1 MKPAHGSDC
10 LEDDGADGVAEAV
23 VQGIISQHTDL
34 TCWMV
39 IQIALQKVQA
49 WSEASTQIRL
59 PRTMAPL

>member
-10 LEDDGADGVAEAV
+10 LVDDGADGVAEAV

-39 IQIALQKVQA
+39 IQIALQKVQCMVR
-49 WSEASTQIRL
+49 SQHPDPT
-59 PRTMAPL
+59 RTMAPL